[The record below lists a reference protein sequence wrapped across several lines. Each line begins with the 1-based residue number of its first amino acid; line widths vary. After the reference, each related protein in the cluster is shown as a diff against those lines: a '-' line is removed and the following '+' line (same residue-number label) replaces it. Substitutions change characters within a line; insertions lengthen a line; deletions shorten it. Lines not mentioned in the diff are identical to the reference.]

1 MYFCPVNRILSIDFG
16 LKKTGLA
23 VTDPLQIIVSGLDTV
38 ATADLMDYLADYFSR
53 EPVEKVV
60 IGESRHKDGTATDL
74 YGHALG
80 FSRKLAK
87 QFPDLII
94 DWQDEFGSSRRAREI
109 LFNSGLPKK
118 KRREK
123 ERVDK
128 LAAVLIL
135 QEYLGHV

>member
-1 MYFCPVNRILSIDFG
+1 VNRILSIDFG

-53 EPVEKVV
+53 EPVGKVV
-60 IGESRHKDGTATDL
+60 IGESRHKDGTATNL
-74 YGHALG
+74 HGHALG

-135 QEYLGHV
+135 QEYLGHL